1 MNVFRLFISFLLI
14 ETSAKIGQP
23 VAFHSAAA
31 DLLQSESVA
40 STASPPT
47 SVLVAYLPS
56 ITLLTLPPAEF
67 PEQVIIESPAAPIS
81 GPSLP
86 PTESPEQ
93 LIHEFPAAPIS
104 EGPPLPPAESP
115 EQVIIES
122 PAAPISAPSL
132 PPAESPEQLIHEFPA
147 EWSTSG
153 QPVAFH
159 SAAADLLQSESVAST
174 ASPPTSVLVAYL

>member
-81 GPSLP
+81 
-86 PTESPEQ
+86 ER
-93 LIHEFPAAPIS
+93 
-104 EGPPLPPAESP
+104 PPLPPAESP

-132 PPAESPEQLIHEFPA
+132 PPAESPEQLINESQAVPI
-147 EWSTSG
+147 
-153 QPVAFH
+153 
-159 SAAADLLQSESVAST
+159 SE
-174 ASPPTSVLVAYL
+174 